1 MKWLVMLNVIV
12 AAGIVYF
19 SFDSTWNLD
28 TSVLTYV
35 SVPIMLIVTVMG

>member
-19 SFDSTWNLD
+19 SFDPTWNLD

-35 SVPIMLIVTVMG
+35 SVPIVLVVTVMG